1 LVFLEGGRF
10 FFFLCHLVREVMRV
24 EVRLRQLQRQRHG
37 AHDSS
42 AKLLLRCEALVEP

>member
-1 LVFLEGGRF
+1 MVFLEGGSIVF
-10 FFFLCHLVREVMRV
+10 SCHLVREVMRV

-42 AKLLLRCEALVEP
+42 AELLLRCEALVEL